1 MNTTLLWRFFFET
14 AGTVTRK
21 ATGSTLG
28 GSPLASLPLSGSEKR
43 TIISAS
49 ISPPLYV
56 NSQVFYSASLS
67 FATVLTP
74 SAFINSQTFYT
85 QNLSITLF
93 PVQYSNAQTFYTQNL
108 SVTLSPALYSDPDTF
123 FAPVVTV
130 AGAGINPSL
139 FTNTQS
145 FFTTSLRLS
154 LSPAAYTNSSSFFS
168 PTLLSSGLVSPALWT
183 NTQTFFSPSILGVAR
198 GGLAYEE
205 KVKKRKKLV
214 FPVVEEPSVPPPQTK
229 VKLKK
234 AKKTQNS
241 SAVAKIF
248 SVPEVQPLPAAIIP
262 GNLRSVTR
270 EFLDAWFEGNQKAE
284 LAAERELQRIAEQSI
299 QDFLRMESLA
309 EKELMELFDLQ
320 EMRRQ
325 KEKREEE
332 KLIQLAWRAYFE
344 S

>member
-1 MNTTLLWRFFFET
+1 
-14 AGTVTRK
+14 
-21 ATGSTLG
+21 
-28 GSPLASLPLSGSEKR
+28 
-43 TIISAS
+43 
-49 ISPPLYV
+49 
-56 NSQVFYSASLS
+56 
-67 FATVLTP
+67 
-74 SAFINSQTFYT
+74 
-85 QNLSITLF
+85 
-93 PVQYSNAQTFYTQNL
+93 
-108 SVTLSPALYSDPDTF
+108 
-123 FAPVVTV
+123 
-130 AGAGINPSL
+130 
-139 FTNTQS
+139 
-145 FFTTSLRLS
+145 
-154 LSPAAYTNSSSFFS
+154 
-168 PTLLSSGLVSPALWT
+168 VSPALWT

-198 GGLAYEE
+198 GGLVYEE

-234 AKKTQNS
+234 ARKTQNS

-284 LAAERELQRIAEQSI
+284 LAAERELQRIAEQSV